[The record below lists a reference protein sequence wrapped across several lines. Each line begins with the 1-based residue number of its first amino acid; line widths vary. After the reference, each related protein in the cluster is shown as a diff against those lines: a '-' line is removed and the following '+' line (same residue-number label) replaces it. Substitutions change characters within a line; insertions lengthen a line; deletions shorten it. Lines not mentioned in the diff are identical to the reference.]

1 MRIKDLLEFES
12 LPGLRVLAGEEGVN
26 REVSSVSVMDAPDI
40 CDWMRGGEFLITS
53 GYTIQVH
60 PVELEKLVLCL
71 NRAGVAALGIK
82 VDRFIY
88 KIPEQVLDTANRLGF
103 PILYIPKSYAF
114 VDIINP
120 VLTEIVS
127 RQAREL
133 LYSEKIHN
141 SFINLAL
148 GAKSIQEVVD
158 QLSRIIQKDIVVKDH
173 VFHQTYLSHQAD
185 AHKLTA
191 RTTVKHQVATAEQ
204 SYGYLYI
211 LNNNGQDIGKYE
223 RIAIE
228 HASTVLILII
238 QEKMSNREI
247 EYRYRSE
254 LIRDI
259 LTKNYQSLEEIQSR
273 AALYGWM
280 FKRGMRVIVYD
291 IDDFKIGYLERTT
304 GARPLEWI
312 HEPMIQIIKTHLSTK
327 FQCYYIHYSDTI
339 VFLVEYAS
347 VDEKNIKT
355 SLVQM
360 NDEINS
366 EIKAETGY
374 TITIGVGDYKSGVE
388 AASESYTEAELA
400 VKIGRTRGKRSGT
413 IFYSDLGIYKLLSD
427 IYEIAEGRD
436 FVDETLMPLIEYDQ
450 QHNTEFYQTLAK
462 IIEMDWN
469 LQRTSEALH
478 IHYNTVKYRFRRT
491 GEILNLDFSVYENK
505 LKIALAICW
514 KNAIPQKLPPK
525 TRLYAK

>member
-12 LPGLRVLAGEEGVN
+12 LPGLCVLAGAEGVN
-26 REVSSVSVMDAPDI
+26 RKVSSVSVMDAPDI
-40 CDWMRGGEFLITS
+40 CDWMRGGELLITS
-53 GYTIQVH
+53 GYTIKTH
-60 PVELEKLVLCL
+60 PVDLGKLITDL
-71 NRAGVAALGIK
+71 NRAQVAGLGIK

-88 KIPEQVLDTANRLGF
+88 RIPEQVLDTANRLGF
-103 PILYIPKSYAF
+103 PVLYIPKSYAF

-133 LYSEKIHN
+133 LYSEKIHH

-148 GAKSIQEVVD
+148 GEKSIQEVVD
-158 QLSRIIQKDIVVKDH
+158 QLSRIIQKDIVFKDH

-191 RTTVKHQVATAEQ
+191 KTTVKRQVATAEQ
-204 SYGYLYI
+204 SYGYLYV
-211 LNNNGQDIGKYE
+211 LNDSDQNIGKYE

-228 HASTVLILII
+228 HASTVLILIT

-254 LIRDI
+254 LIHDI
-259 LTKNYQSLEEIQSR
+259 LTKNYHSLEEIQSR

-291 IDDFKIGYLERTT
+291 IDDFKMRYLEKTT
-304 GARPLEWI
+304 GSRPLEWI
-312 HEPMIQIIKTHLSTK
+312 HEPMTQIIKTHLSTV
-327 FQCYYIHYSDTI
+327 FQCCYIQYSDTI
-339 VFLVEYAS
+339 VFLIEYAS
-347 VDEKNIKT
+347 GDERTTKA

-366 EIKAETGY
+366 EIEAETGY
-374 TITIGVGDYKSGVE
+374 TTTIGVGDYKSGVE
-388 AASESYTEAELA
+388 GAANSYAEAGLA
-400 VKIGRTRGKRSGT
+400 VKIGHMLGKRNAT
-413 IFYSDLGIYKLLSD
+413 IFYNDLGIYKFLSN
-427 IYEIAEGRD
+427 IYEIAEGQD
-436 FVDETLMPLIEYDQ
+436 FMDETLRPLIEYDE
-450 QHNTEFYQTLAK
+450 QHNTEFYQTLVK
-462 IIEMDWN
+462 VIEMDWN

-478 IHYNTVKYRFRRT
+478 IHYNTVKYRVRRT
-491 GEILNLDFSVYENK
+491 EEILNLDFSVYENK

-514 KNAIPQKLPPK
+514 KNIAS
-525 TRLYAK
+525 